1 MVMKY
6 RKLRFTIYELRFTSN
21 STMKRFLIPIIIFAI
36 IFWLIWLCILNF
48 SSPFQIINHNSSII
62 NTSSISFFLTTLFFA
77 LSFTLAIILYF
88 FYCFLRGYPKERR
101 TFRRGLRQSFFVV
114 LGVITLAILQLA
126 GTLNLLTFILTV
138 AIVIALS

>member
-1 MVMKY
+1 
-6 RKLRFTIYELRFTSN
+6 
-21 STMKRFLIPIIIFAI
+21 MKRFLVPVIIFAFI
-36 IFWLIWLCILNF
+36 SWGVGLVLLNF

-62 NTSSISFFLTTLFFA
+62 NVSQVIFFLTTLFFA
-77 LSFTLAIILYF
+77 LLFTFALVLYF

-101 TFRRGLRQSFFVV
+101 TFRRGLRQSFFVA

-138 AIVIALS
+138 AIVIALEFT